1 MADDRSEAQLAGA
14 ATWAGGATCE
24 NADRERSWR
33 RRSVDSKIERTT
45 CIAAARDAPTT
56 GARVE
61 TARRVESRRDDAS
74 RSPFL
79 DSEPPPVETRA
90 RAFDPPLAVEVSDLS
105 LWVRPAFGGGTKTNT
120 PFGVFRGARA
130 PGAPKA
136 VREPS
141 GDDHRQRTPPLDVEK
156 AEGTVRGARAL
167 ASRETGASGSEEEA
181 RLAGKR
187 KGKKTDAMVRVL
199 RDVSFEAVPGET
211 TAILGPSGSGKTSL
225 VTAIAG
231 RLSTR
236 RGEYAIEGDVC
247 FVEAPLSSPRDEASK
262 SADRRSA
269 FGSDKSLSR
278 RVGFVTQDDC
288 LFPSLT
294 VAETV
299 RYAAALRLP
308 DDDDAAERRT
318 PSAER
323 EKEDS
328 KALPSEKRFS
338 LFAAFARARAAA
350 RAKAEAADAVIEAL
364 GLDRARDTPV
374 GGAFAF
380 PGRGV
385 SGGERKR
392 VAVAVELLTEPSV
405 LILDEPTS
413 GLDSTVALRLVRT
426 LADLAKGGLTFRR
439 DVNDTRRRD
448 VPHVDDRRTV
458 LLTIHQPSSRVV
470 RALDATLFLARGRR
484 AFYGDA
490 CGIQRYFA
498 AMNAHQD
505 FFTNPAEFCVDLCN
519 GEIGEYVGAG
529 ERANVAVVGDEQEQ
543 SSENENEGE
552 QKTFMLLCTDDV
564 DRVVDVVAARSAAC
578 GSGRVGRDG
587 TVRVSGN
594 AFLDGA
600 DRAASS
606 SAASK
611 FLVGTKTEP
620 KETEPPSTPS
630 PPRWAVSWC
639 AQTRALLRRSLAAR
653 RGAFFDALKIAQVV
667 VVALLVGV
675 LWFQRGERVGVAA
688 VSDVAGALFFELLFL
703 SFLTL
708 FGSLFTFPDE
718 RAVICKE
725 RQSGAVRVS
734 AYFVARAL
742 ADVPLDLSPPTLFVA
757 VAYGLVGLKPSAGA
771 FFEHLFLTYLAV
783 LVASSLGLFI
793 GATFPATKRAQ
804 TVASVVMLSVMLT
817 GGFYFDET
825 PAWLDWTK
833 RTSFVNHAYAALL
846 KTQFPDGGA
855 FKCHEHELEALRA
868 TEDATE
874 DAFASFDARRS
885 GKRVVAT
892 CRVED
897 TGQLEFVDLRESVWV
912 NVGALLCV
920 FLALRLA
927 TYLALRFV
935 TLKPR

>member
-1 MADDRSEAQLAGA
+1 MADERSEAQLAGA

-24 NADRERSWR
+24 NADREKSWR
-33 RRSVDSKIERTT
+33 RRSVDTKIERTT

-61 TARRVESRRDDAS
+61 TAR
-74 RSPFL
+74 
-79 DSEPPPVETRA
+79 DSEPPPASDASA
-90 RAFDPPLAVEVSDLS
+90 RPFNPPLALEVTHLS
-105 LWVRPAFGGGTKTNT
+105 LWVRPAFGGGTKSNT
-120 PFGVFRGARA
+120 PLCGVSRGARA

-141 GDDHRQRTPPLDVEK
+141 GDDVEK
-156 AEGTVRGARAL
+156 AEGTVRGARVL
-167 ASRETGASGSEEEA
+167 ASRETGASGSEDPQEKA

-231 RLSTR
+231 RLNTR
-236 RGEYAIEGDVC
+236 RGEYAIEGDVR
-247 FVEAPLSSPRDEASK
+247 FVDFDASPRDEKYAK
-262 SADRRSA
+262 STDRQTSA
-269 FGSDKSLSR
+269 FGSDKSLAR

-308 DDDDAAERRT
+308 DDDDAN
-318 PSAER
+318 AER
-323 EKEDS
+323 ESSE
-328 KALPSEKRFS
+328 PSEKRFS
-338 LFAAFARARAAA
+338 GLFAALARARAAA

-364 GLDRARDTPV
+364 GLGRARDTPV

-426 LADLAKGGLTFRR
+426 LADLAKGSLTF
-439 DVNDTRRRD
+439 RD
-448 VPHVDDRRTV
+448 VPHVENHRRTV

-490 CGIQRYFA
+490 RGIQRYFA

-505 FFTNPAEFCVDLCN
+505 FGTNPAEFCVDLCN

-529 ERANVAVVGDEQEQ
+529 ERANVAAVGDDGT
-543 SSENENEGE
+543 SSENSL

-564 DRVVDVVAARSAAC
+564 DRVVDVLAARSAAC

-587 TVRVSGN
+587 TVRVSGD
-594 AFLDGA
+594 ADGA
-600 DRAASS
+600 DRASTS
-606 SAASK
+606 SAASDV
-611 FLVGTKTEP
+611 FLFSQKKKETSPKEP
-620 KETEPPSTPS
+620 KTPS

-688 VSDVAGALFFELLFL
+688 VGDVAGALFFELLFL

-757 VAYGLVGLKPSAGA
+757 VAYGLVGLRPSAGA
-771 FFEHLFLTYLAV
+771 FFAHLFLTYLAV

-846 KTQFPDGGA
+846 KTQFPNGGA
-855 FKCHEHELEALRA
+855 FKCHEHELEALK
-868 TEDATE
+868 TNEATE
-874 DAFASFDARRS
+874 DAFEATEDASFESSRQVRDKFED
-885 GKRVVAT
+885 KRVVAT

>member
-1 MADDRSEAQLAGA
+1 MADERSEAQLAGA

-24 NADRERSWR
+24 NADREKSWR
-33 RRSVDSKIERTT
+33 RRSVDTKIERTT

-61 TARRVESRRDDAS
+61 TAR
-74 RSPFL
+74 
-79 DSEPPPVETRA
+79 DSEPPPASDASA
-90 RAFDPPLAVEVSDLS
+90 RPFNPPLALEVTHLS
-105 LWVRPAFGGGTKTNT
+105 LWVRPAFGGGTKSNT
-120 PFGVFRGARA
+120 PLCGVSRGARA

-141 GDDHRQRTPPLDVEK
+141 GDDVEK
-156 AEGTVRGARAL
+156 AEGTVRGARVL
-167 ASRETGASGSEEEA
+167 ASRETGAEEEAEEEA
-181 RLAGKR
+181 RLAKKKR

-199 RDVSFEAVPGET
+199 SDVSFEAVPGET

-231 RLSTR
+231 RLSTS
-236 RGEYAIEGDVC
+236 RGEYAIEGDVR
-247 FVEAPLSSPRDEASK
+247 FVDFDASPRDEKYAK
-262 SADRRSA
+262 STDRQTSA

-308 DDDDAAERRT
+308 DDDDAN
-318 PSAER
+318 AER
-323 EKEDS
+323 ESSE
-328 KALPSEKRFS
+328 PSEKRFS
-338 LFAAFARARAAA
+338 GLFAALARARAAA

-364 GLDRARDTPV
+364 GLGRARDTPV

-413 GLDSTVALRLVRT
+413 GLDSTVALRLCRT
-426 LADLAKGGLTFRR
+426 LADLAKGSLTFRG
-439 DVNDTRRRD
+439 DFFTKNDARRRD
-448 VPHVDDRRTV
+448 VRSERVDHRRTV

-490 CGIQRYFA
+490 RGIQRYFA

-505 FFTNPAEFCVDLCN
+505 FGTNPAEFCVDLCN

-529 ERANVAVVGDEQEQ
+529 ERANVAVVGDDGT
-543 SSENENEGE
+543 SSENE

-564 DRVVDVVAARSAAC
+564 DRVVDVLAARSAAC

-587 TVRVSGN
+587 TVRVSGD
-594 AFLDGA
+594 ADGA
-600 DRAASS
+600 DRASTS
-606 SAASK
+606 SAASDV
-611 FLVGTKTEP
+611 FLFSQKKKETSPKEP
-620 KETEPPSTPS
+620 KTPS

-688 VSDVAGALFFELLFL
+688 VGDVAGALFFELLFL

-757 VAYGLVGLKPSAGA
+757 VAYGLVGLRPSAGA
-771 FFEHLFLTYLAV
+771 FFAHLFLTYLAV

-846 KTQFPDGGA
+846 KTQFPNGGA
-855 FKCHEHELEALRA
+855 FKCHEHELEALK
-868 TEDATE
+868 TNEATE
-874 DAFASFDARRS
+874 DAFEATEDASFESSRQVRDKFED
-885 GKRVVAT
+885 KRVVAT

>member
-1 MADDRSEAQLAGA
+1 MADERSEAQLAGA

-24 NADRERSWR
+24 NADREKSWR
-33 RRSVDSKIERTT
+33 RRSVDTRIERTT

-61 TARRVESRRDDAS
+61 AAR
-74 RSPFL
+74 
-79 DSEPPPVETRA
+79 DSEPPPAETRA
-90 RAFDPPLAVEVSDLS
+90 RPFNPPLALEVTHLS
-105 LWVRPAFGGGTKTNT
+105 LWVRPAFGGGTKSNT
-120 PFGVFRGARA
+120 PFGVSRGARA

-141 GDDHRQRTPPLDVEK
+141 GDDVEK
-156 AEGTVRGARAL
+156 AEGTVRGARVL

-236 RGEYAIEGDVC
+236 RGEYAIEGDVR

-262 SADRRSA
+262 STDRRSA

-318 PSAER
+318 PHAER
-323 EKEDS
+323 ESSES
-328 KALPSEKRFS
+328 SEPSEKRFS

-364 GLDRARDTPV
+364 GLGRARDTPV

-426 LADLAKGGLTFRR
+426 LADLAKGSLTFRR
-439 DVNDTRRRD
+439 DVNGARRRD
-448 VPHVDDRRTV
+448 VPRVDDRRTV

-490 CGIQRYFA
+490 RGIQRYFA

-505 FFTNPAEFCVDLCN
+505 FGTNPAEFCVDLCN

-529 ERANVAVVGDEQEQ
+529 ERANVAVVGDER
-543 SSENENEGE
+543 SSENE

-564 DRVVDVVAARSAAC
+564 DRVVDVLAARSAAC

-587 TVRVSGN
+587 TVRVSGD
-594 AFLDGA
+594 ADGA
-600 DRAASS
+600 DRASTS

-611 FLVGTKTEP
+611 FLFSPKKKEP
-620 KETEPPSTPS
+620 KEPKTPS

-639 AQTRALLRRSLAAR
+639 AQTRAFLRRSLAAR
-653 RGAFFDALKIAQVV
+653 RSAFFDALKIAQVV

-757 VAYGLVGLKPSAGA
+757 IAYGLVGLRPSAGA
-771 FFEHLFLTYLAV
+771 FFAHLFLTYLAV

-846 KTQFPDGGA
+846 KTQFPNGGA
-855 FKCHEHELEALRA
+855 FKCHEHELDQLEALKTR
-868 TEDATE
+868 EATE
-874 DAFASFDARRS
+874 DAFEAFASFESSRRS
-885 GKRVVAT
+885 DKRVVAT
-892 CRVED
+892 CRVDD

>member
-1 MADDRSEAQLAGA
+1 MADERSEAQLAGA

-24 NADRERSWR
+24 NADREKSWR
-33 RRSVDSKIERTT
+33 RRSVDTKIERTT

-61 TARRVESRRDDAS
+61 TAR
-74 RSPFL
+74 
-79 DSEPPPVETRA
+79 DSEPPPASDASA
-90 RAFDPPLAVEVSDLS
+90 RPFNPPLALEVTHLS
-105 LWVRPAFGGGTKTNT
+105 LWVRPAFGGGTKSNT
-120 PFGVFRGARA
+120 PFFCGVSRGARA

-141 GDDHRQRTPPLDVEK
+141 GDDVEK
-156 AEGTVRGARAL
+156 AEGTVRGARVL

-181 RLAGKR
+181 RLAKKKR

-231 RLSTR
+231 RLNTR
-236 RGEYAIEGDVC
+236 RGEYAIEGDVR
-247 FVEAPLSSPRDEASK
+247 FVEAPFDAST
-262 SADRRSA
+262 DRRSA
-269 FGSDKSLSR
+269 FGSDKSLAR

-308 DDDDAAERRT
+308 DDDKSSE
-318 PSAER
+318 
-323 EKEDS
+323 
-328 KALPSEKRFS
+328 PSEKSKNRFS
-338 LFAAFARARAAA
+338 LFAALARARAAA

-364 GLDRARDTPV
+364 GLGRARDTPV

-426 LADLAKGGLTFRR
+426 LADLAKGSLTFRG
-439 DVNDTRRRD
+439 DVFTKNDARRRD
-448 VPHVDDRRTV
+448 VRSERVDHRRTV

-490 CGIQRYFA
+490 RGIQRYFA

-505 FFTNPAEFCVDLCN
+505 FGTNPAEFCVDLCN

-529 ERANVAVVGDEQEQ
+529 ERANVAVVGDDGT
-543 SSENENEGE
+543 SSENE

-564 DRVVDVVAARSAAC
+564 DRVVDVLAARSAAC

-587 TVRVSGN
+587 TVRVSGD
-594 AFLDGA
+594 ADGA
-600 DRAASS
+600 DRASTS
-606 SAASK
+606 SAASDK
-611 FLVGTKTEP
+611 FLFSQKKKETSPKEP
-620 KETEPPSTPS
+620 KTPS

-675 LWFQRGERVGVAA
+675 LWFQRGERAGAAA
-688 VSDVAGALFFELLFL
+688 VGDVAGALFFELLFL

-757 VAYGLVGLKPSAGA
+757 VAYGLVGLRPSAGA
-771 FFEHLFLTYLAV
+771 FFAHLFLTYLAV

-846 KTQFPDGGA
+846 KTQFPNGGA
-855 FKCHEHELEALRA
+855 FKCHEHELEALK
-868 TEDATE
+868 TNEATE
-874 DAFASFDARRS
+874 DAFEATEDASFESSRQVRD
-885 GKRVVAT
+885 KFEDVRVVAT

>member
-1 MADDRSEAQLAGA
+1 MR
-14 ATWAGGATCE
+14 
-24 NADRERSWR
+24 RERA
-33 RRSVDSKIERTT
+33 RST
-45 CIAAARDAPTT
+45 
-56 GARVE
+56 
-61 TARRVESRRDDAS
+61 
-74 RSPFL
+74 
-79 DSEPPPVETRA
+79 
-90 RAFDPPLAVEVSDLS
+90 PLAVEVSDLS

-323 EKEDS
+323 ES
-328 KALPSEKRFS
+328 SSFGKAILAFRR
-338 LFAAFARARAAA
+338 FARARAAA

-484 AFYGDA
+484 AYYGDA
-490 CGIQRYFA
+490 RGIQRYFA

-505 FFTNPAEFCVDLCN
+505 FGTNPAEFCVDLCN

-529 ERANVAVVGDEQEQ
+529 ERANVAIVGDEQEQ
-543 SSENENEGE
+543 SSENENKGE

-578 GSGRVGRDG
+578 GSGRAGATG
-587 TVRVSGN
+587 PS
-594 AFLDGA
+594 AFPKTRTARIARRRRRRL
-600 DRAASS
+600 RS
-606 SAASK
+606 
-611 FLVGTKTEP
+611 FLSEP
-620 KETEPPSTPS
+620 KQSRKKQSLPQRRRLPAG
-630 PPRWAVSWC
+630 RFRGARR
-639 AQTRALLRRSLAAR
+639 RARCFGGLWR
-653 RGAFFDALKIAQVV
+653 RGAARFSTRSRSRRLSWWRSWSVFCGSK
-667 VVALLVGV
+667 
-675 LWFQRGERVGVAA
+675 
-688 VSDVAGALFFELLFL
+688 GA
-703 SFLTL
+703 
-708 FGSLFTFPDE
+708 
-718 RAVICKE
+718 
-725 RQSGAVRVS
+725 S
-734 AYFVARAL
+734 AWA
-742 ADVPLDLSPPTLFVA
+742 SPP
-757 VAYGLVGLKPSAGA
+757 SATSPA
-771 FFEHLFLTYLAV
+771 R
-783 LVASSLGLFI
+783 SSSSSCFCP
-793 GATFPATKRAQ
+793 F
-804 TVASVVMLSVMLT
+804 
-817 GGFYFDET
+817 
-825 PAWLDWTK
+825 
-833 RTSFVNHAYAALL
+833 
-846 KTQFPDGGA
+846 
-855 FKCHEHELEALRA
+855 
-868 TEDATE
+868 
-874 DAFASFDARRS
+874 
-885 GKRVVAT
+885 
-892 CRVED
+892 
-897 TGQLEFVDLRESVWV
+897 
-912 NVGALLCV
+912 
-920 FLALRLA
+920 
-927 TYLALRFV
+927 
-935 TLKPR
+935 

>member
-1 MADDRSEAQLAGA
+1 M
-14 ATWAGGATCE
+14 
-24 NADRERSWR
+24 
-33 RRSVDSKIERTT
+33 
-45 CIAAARDAPTT
+45 
-56 GARVE
+56 
-61 TARRVESRRDDAS
+61 
-74 RSPFL
+74 
-79 DSEPPPVETRA
+79 
-90 RAFDPPLAVEVSDLS
+90 
-105 LWVRPAFGGGTKTNT
+105 
-120 PFGVFRGARA
+120 
-130 PGAPKA
+130 
-136 VREPS
+136 
-141 GDDHRQRTPPLDVEK
+141 
-156 AEGTVRGARAL
+156 

-199 RDVSFEAVPGET
+199 RDASFEAVPGET

-318 PSAER
+318 PNAER

-338 LFAAFARARAAA
+338 LSCAALRARAAA

-374 GGAFAF
+374 GGAFAG

-490 CGIQRYFA
+490 RGIQRYFA

-505 FFTNPAEFCVDLCN
+505 FGTNPAEFCVDLCN

-543 SSENENEGE
+543 SSENENE

-578 GSGRVGRDG
+578 GS
-587 TVRVSGN
+587 
-594 AFLDGA
+594 
-600 DRAASS
+600 RA
-606 SAASK
+606 
-611 FLVGTKTEP
+611 
-620 KETEPPSTPS
+620 
-630 PPRWAVSWC
+630 RWASMTGPS
-639 AQTRALLRRSLAAR
+639 AFPKTRTARIARRRRRRLRSFLSETKQSRKKQSSLNAVASPLGGFVVRADARCFGGLWR
-653 RGAFFDALKIAQVV
+653 RGAARFSDALKIAQVV

-734 AYFVARAL
+734 AYFVARAARGRAAGSVA
-742 ADVPLDLSPPTLFVA
+742 ADALRRRRVRP
-757 VAYGLVGLKPSAGA
+757 G
-771 FFEHLFLTYLAV
+771 
-783 LVASSLGLFI
+783 
-793 GATFPATKRAQ
+793 
-804 TVASVVMLSVMLT
+804 
-817 GGFYFDET
+817 
-825 PAWLDWTK
+825 WTK
-833 RTSFVNHAYAALL
+833 TVRRGRSSRTSSSRISPCSSRPASAA
-846 KTQFPDGGA
+846 
-855 FKCHEHELEALRA
+855 C
-868 TEDATE
+868 
-874 DAFASFDARRS
+874 S
-885 GKRVVAT
+885 
-892 CRVED
+892 
-897 TGQLEFVDLRESVWV
+897 
-912 NVGALLCV
+912 
-920 FLALRLA
+920 
-927 TYLALRFV
+927 
-935 TLKPR
+935 

>member
-1 MADDRSEAQLAGA
+1 
-14 ATWAGGATCE
+14 
-24 NADRERSWR
+24 
-33 RRSVDSKIERTT
+33 
-45 CIAAARDAPTT
+45 
-56 GARVE
+56 
-61 TARRVESRRDDAS
+61 
-74 RSPFL
+74 
-79 DSEPPPVETRA
+79 
-90 RAFDPPLAVEVSDLS
+90 
-105 LWVRPAFGGGTKTNT
+105 
-120 PFGVFRGARA
+120 
-130 PGAPKA
+130 
-136 VREPS
+136 
-141 GDDHRQRTPPLDVEK
+141 
-156 AEGTVRGARAL
+156 VRGARVL

-231 RLSTR
+231 RLNTR
-236 RGEYAIEGDVC
+236 RGEYAIEGDVR
-247 FVEAPLSSPRDEASK
+247 FVDFDASPRDEKYAK
-262 SADRRSA
+262 STDRQTSA

-308 DDDDAAERRT
+308 DDDDAN
-318 PSAER
+318 AER
-323 EKEDS
+323 ESSE
-328 KALPSEKRFS
+328 PSEKRFS
-338 LFAAFARARAAA
+338 GLFAAFARARAAA

-364 GLDRARDTPV
+364 GLVRARDTPV

-413 GLDSTVALRLVRT
+413 GLDSTVALRLCRT
-426 LADLAKGGLTFRR
+426 LADLAKGSRTFLRG
-439 DVNDTRRRD
+439 DVNDARRRD
-448 VPHVDDRRTV
+448 VRSERVDHRRTV

-490 CGIQRYFA
+490 RGIQRYFA

-505 FFTNPAEFCVDLCN
+505 FGTNPAEFCVDLCN

-529 ERANVAVVGDEQEQ
+529 ERANVAVVGDDGTFFGNC
-543 SSENENEGE
+543 ENE

-564 DRVVDVVAARSAAC
+564 DRVVDVLAARSAAC

-587 TVRVSGN
+587 TVRVSGD
-594 AFLDGA
+594 ADGA
-600 DRAASS
+600 DRASTS
-606 SAASK
+606 SAASDV
-611 FLVGTKTEP
+611 FLFSQKKKETSPKEP
-620 KETEPPSTPS
+620 KTPS

-688 VSDVAGALFFELLFL
+688 VGDVAGALFFELLFL

-757 VAYGLVGLKPSAGA
+757 VAYGLVGLRPSAGA
-771 FFEHLFLTYLAV
+771 FFAHLFLTYLAV

-846 KTQFPDGGA
+846 KTQFPNGGA
-855 FKCHEHELEALRA
+855 FKCHEHELEALK
-868 TEDATE
+868 TNEATE
-874 DAFASFDARRS
+874 DAFEATEDASFESSRQVRDKFED
-885 GKRVVAT
+885 KRVVAT